1 MEKKRY
7 LIEIGTGVDM
17 HGCDSNKAAIKAVRD
32 ALSHCCLAGIQEIH
46 NSSTD
51 NMALHIKICCPNPE
65 MLNYEQIK
73 EPVSF
78 YRDVEI
84 TAKKG
89 GASERGLYVPKMGDG
104 ETLVVAV
111 AIITVYL
118 KMDSEKH
125 RNCV

>member
-17 HGCDSNKAAIKAVRD
+17 HGCDSNKAAIKAVKD
-32 ALSHCCLAGIQEIH
+32 ALSHCCLAGIREIH
-46 NSSTD
+46 QSSPD
-51 NMALHIKICCPNPE
+51 DMALHIKICCPSPE
-65 MLNYEQIK
+65 IIDYEQIK

-78 YRDVEI
+78 YKDIEI

-89 GASERGLYVPKMGDG
+89 GATERGLYVPEMGEG
-104 ETLVVAV
+104 ENLVVAV

-118 KMDSEKH
+118 KK
-125 RNCV
+125 